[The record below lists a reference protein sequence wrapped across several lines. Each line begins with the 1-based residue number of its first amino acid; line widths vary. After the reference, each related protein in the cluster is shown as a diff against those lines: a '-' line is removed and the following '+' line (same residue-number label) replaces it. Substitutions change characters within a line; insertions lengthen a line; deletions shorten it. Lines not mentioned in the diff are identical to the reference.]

1 MVFKKLPLLN
11 CWKDDSWPGFFNS
24 TGNSY
29 WSSLI
34 HLIKIINVLTI
45 WRNFFL
51 QRIKTSPELI
61 RSWRAHDSS
70 IVSLE
75 FVEHED
81 GNYIVS
87 ASTDQTAR
95 LWSTEGHYVGTFGQV
110 SICKGIAKVHCLKNN
125 LAKFTVNTNKQLIQI
140 HNKH

>member
-1 MVFKKLPLLN
+1 MYLQYEGIF
-11 CWKDDSWPGFFNS
+11 
-24 TGNSY
+24 
-29 WSSLI
+29 
-34 HLIKIINVLTI
+34 
-45 WRNFFL
+45 FFL

-110 SICKGIAKVHCLKNN
+110 SVCRGIAKVHCLKNN
-125 LAKFTVNTNKQLIQI
+125 LAKFTINTNKQLS
-140 HNKH
+140 